1 MFETIKDLWTL
12 INENQK
18 YFLIPL
24 VLTLFLVGG
33 LIVLAQTSI
42 LAPFIYTIELL
53 QNNFMVLW

>member
-42 LAPFIYTIELL
+42 LAPFILSLIHI
-53 QNNFMVLW
+53 